1 MEWFE
6 SLSLGVIL
14 KVAGITFGTVLV
26 ALALAYPRTRE
37 ALAGLGVRLLD
48 AAVAFAE
55 RWLSEDALDRRA
67 RAQYRRAVDS
77 VRAQETRKAGRN
89 G

>member
-1 MEWFE
+1 MDIFD

-14 KVAGITFGTVLV
+14 KAAGITFGTILV
-26 ALALAYPRTRE
+26 VLALAYPRTRE

-55 RWLSEDALDRRA
+55 RWLSEETLDRRE

-77 VRAQETRKAGRN
+77 VRAHQNRKMSRER
-89 G
+89 